1 MSDAWEQAAVV
12 PNFWLEAVEPL
23 RDFYMEKLG
32 FKHMMGIV
40 GKDGKLDFAIV
51 TLDRALLMMGR
62 PQGAAE
68 GVKVA
73 DASRPIELY
82 VYVKDVDTYYA
93 LVREKVRIDSPLQT
107 QWWGDRNFSVKDP
120 CGYTLWFG
128 QTVGQLQPPPG
139 VKMI

>member
-1 MSDAWEQAAVV
+1 MSKAWEQSPVV
-12 PNFWLEAVEPL
+12 PNFWVDAVEPL
-23 RDFYMEKLG
+23 RDFYLGLG
-32 FKHMMGIV
+32 FDHMMGIV

-51 TLDRALLMMGR
+51 IMDKAMVMMGR

-68 GVKVA
+68 GVKVVA
-73 DASRPIELY
+73 ASRPVELY
-82 VYVKDVDTYYA
+82 VYVRDVDGFHER
-93 LVREKVRIDSPLQT
+93 VRKTHPIDSPLQT

-128 QTVGQLQPPPG
+128 QTVGELQPPPG